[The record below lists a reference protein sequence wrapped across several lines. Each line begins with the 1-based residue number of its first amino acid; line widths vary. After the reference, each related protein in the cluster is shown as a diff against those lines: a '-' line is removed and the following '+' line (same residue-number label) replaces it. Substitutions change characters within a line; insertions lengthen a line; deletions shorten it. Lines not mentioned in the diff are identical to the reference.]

1 MLKNINLQTR
11 FNLLLMLV
19 FIGGIFM
26 SGAALSNVLQQKA
39 QDEVTSKALILIQTM
54 NSVRDY
60 TSNHINPLLTPS
72 LQTEP
77 AFIPETVPAY
87 SATEVFANLREN
99 EEYKNF
105 FYKEATLNPT
115 NLRDKAD
122 NFETRLV
129 KRFRSEPGIKEISGF
144 RTLPGGKVF
153 YIARPLAI
161 RKESCLQCHSTPG
174 AAPKSQLATYGA
186 KWGFGWKLNEIV
198 AAQIISVPADEVFS
212 SAHHSLSLVMAILIG
227 IFTLII
233 LLINHLLRSAVIQ
246 PIKQMA
252 KVAQEVS
259 TGKTSSDFEKISND
273 EIGTLAVSFNRM
285 KSSLEIAMKLLNQ
298 KRS

>member
-1 MLKNINLQTR
+1 MLKNIKLQTR

-19 FIGGIFM
+19 FIGGILM

-39 QDEVTSKALILIQTM
+39 QNEVASKALILIQTM

-60 TSNHINPLLTPS
+60 TSTHINPLLTPS

-77 AFIPETVPAY
+77 LFIPETVPAY
-87 SATEVFANLREN
+87 SATEVFANLRKN

-122 NFETRLV
+122 GFETKLV

-161 RKESCLQCHSTPG
+161 KKESCLQCHSTPG
-174 AAPKSQLATYGA
+174 AAPKSQLATYGS
-186 KWGFGWKLNEIV
+186 KWGFGWKLNEV
-198 AAQIISVPADEVFS
+198 VTAQIISVPADEVFS

-227 IFTLII
+227 IFALII

-246 PIKQMA
+246 PIRQMA

-259 TGKTSSDFEKISND
+259 TGKISSDFEKISND